1 MNETILW
8 LLYLVSAAAG
18 FAAVHKLGWRIVPAM
33 LAGTLVTLAGWALL
47 YLLTAED
54 QRPAFWKLD
63 LSLNASF
70 GLIFAGVGAA
80 LAFALPHLRKG

>member
-1 MNETILW
+1 LNETILW
-8 LLYLVSAAAG
+8 LLYLMSAAAG

-33 LAGTLVTLAGWALL
+33 LAGAAISVAGWAVLF
-47 YLLTAED
+47 LLTADD

-80 LAFALPHLRKG
+80 LGFALPHLRRG